1 MTWLPIKQLAGVR
14 PSAQENGVTHKNK
27 VRGTVRKIGIEG
39 GVYAL
44 ITEDGKQIELIDPP
58 PALQK
63 NGAKATVELDRT
75 NADVTIGMIGDAARV
90 KSYLIE

>member
-1 MTWLPIKQLAGVR
+1 
-14 PSAQENGVTHKNK
+14 VTQKNK

-58 PALQK
+58 AGLQK
-63 NGAKATVELDRT
+63 NGAKASVVLDRT
-75 NADVTIGMIGDAARV
+75 NADATVGMVGDAARV
-90 KSYLIE
+90 KSFELE